1 MATTRAVID
10 IRRAGR
16 EDLPHIS
23 AVMGAAFD
31 PQFGEAWTDP
41 QLTGMLLGSA
51 ASLTLAYLER
61 KPAGFALTR
70 TVIDE
75 TELMLLATH
84 PDHRDQGVGTALLRA
99 AMDDARAAGSATMF
113 LEVRRGNSAE
123 RLYIQHGFSCVGER
137 REYYRG
143 NKGQVFDARTFRL
156 ALI

>member
-23 AVMGAAFD
+23 AIMRAAFD
-31 PQFGEAWTDP
+31 PQYGEAWSDP
-41 QLTGMLLGSA
+41 QLSGMLLGTA
-51 ASLTLAYLER
+51 AKLTLAYVAR
-61 KPAGFALTR
+61 APAGFALTR
-70 TVIDE
+70 TVADE

-84 PDHRDQGVGTALLRA
+84 PDHRDRGVATALLRT
-99 AMDDARAAGSATMF
+99 AMDDARAAGAATMF

-123 RLYIQHGFSCVGER
+123 RLYVQHGFECVGER

-143 NKGQVFDARTFRL
+143 NKGQVFDARTFRR

>member
-16 EDLPHIS
+16 EDLQRIS
-23 AVMGAAFD
+23 AIMAAAFD
-31 PQFGEAWTDP
+31 PQYGEAWTDP
-41 QLTGMLLGSA
+41 QLAGMLMGTA
-51 ASLTLAYLER
+51 ANLTIAYVER
-61 KPAGFALTR
+61 QPAGFALTR
-70 TVIDE
+70 SVVDE

-84 PDHRDQGVGTALLRA
+84 PDHRDQGVATALLRA

-123 RLYIQHGFSCVGER
+123 RLYIQHGFACVGER